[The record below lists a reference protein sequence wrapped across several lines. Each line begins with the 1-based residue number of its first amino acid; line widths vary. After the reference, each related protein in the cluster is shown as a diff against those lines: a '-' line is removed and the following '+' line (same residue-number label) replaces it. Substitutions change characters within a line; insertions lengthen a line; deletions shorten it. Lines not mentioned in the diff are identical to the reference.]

1 MELIRINEN
10 KLKIMLSEGD
20 MKQYAIDCASLDYDN
35 TETRRAFWSILDE
48 AKHQTG
54 FDAASQR
61 VFVQLYPS
69 KEGGCEMF
77 VTKLGSP
84 PLPVEPSESPEPME
98 FAPLGC
104 HCLTP
109 LRHTDILYAF
119 PSLEVLLSVCRRLNT
134 LGFSEPCSAW
144 KRDDGQY
151 LLLLSEREENLYI
164 PLSEL
169 TFLCEY
175 GTKENAESAL
185 LLLEEHGTCLCR
197 KNTVA
202 AFARL

>member
-20 MKQYAIDCASLDYDN
+20 MKQYALDCASLDYDN

-84 PLPVEPSESPEPME
+84 PLPVEPSESPE
-98 FAPLGC
+98 A
-104 HCLTP
+104 
-109 LRHTDILYAF
+109 
-119 PSLEVLLSVCRRLNT
+119 V
-134 LGFSEPCSAW
+134 
-144 KRDDGQY
+144 
-151 LLLLSEREENLYI
+151 
-164 PLSEL
+164 
-169 TFLCEY
+169 
-175 GTKENAESAL
+175 
-185 LLLEEHGTCLCR
+185 
-197 KNTVA
+197 
-202 AFARL
+202 

>member
-1 MELIRINEN
+1 MRLIVPLWIMTI
-10 KLKIMLSEGD
+10 LKHVVLSG
-20 MKQYAIDCASLDYDN
+20 ASWTKPNIKPGL
-35 TETRRAFWSILDE
+35 TRP
-48 AKHQTG
+48 AKGCLYSCIPPKKAVAKCSSQSWVPRPFPSSLRNHQ
-54 FDAASQR
+54 SR
-61 VFVQLYPS
+61 WN
-69 KEGGCEMF
+69 
-77 VTKLGSP
+77 
-84 PLPVEPSESPEPME
+84 
-98 FAPLGC
+98 
-104 HCLTP
+104 P
-109 LRHTDILYAF
+109 LRWDVIVLRLCVTDILYAF